1 MHAAHKK
8 MIGNSSIS
16 LGLRLEI
23 KFQEL
28 IQMVMILKAQHLEVK
43 LHINLLPELL
53 KDLELLK

>member
-1 MHAAHKK
+1 